1 MICDFDEYQVALP
14 VNFRG
19 ISESIF
25 ESPLFLMLEEHH
37 TKGGRVDTAEVSKSH
52 LFVFYLIAKLGRLGV
67 TNKREII
74 KSFRATYEFDV
85 EATIALM
92 AGHGFLEYDK
102 ATGWIW
108 IKNAA
113 RWQNPSIRTGNK
125 PVELRGENVSGAP
138 AKGATSAISTLW
150 AEIDALMKQ
159 NFPFKAQFLKM
170 HGSYVALDVAATSP
184 KYPNIRAALIST
196 GVGTDPS
203 GGCAR
208 RDSTAIQPRLNH
220 VPFEAQRNEQ
230 NQRVD
235 STTIESRFKLDTE
248 TKTRTRTDRSFGEE
262 PHARV
267 RESDPTERT
276 PAEDGCPFDDA
287 PHSLDS
293 ACHAPPEP
301 DPAPEPVRTTREP
314 HPLAGMGSTRPPP
327 PLVTLTEWQALPLD
341 AKVKH
346 VAHPSGCDAA
356 LRDHVQ
362 AFDDAAQ
369 VLYEHHARAVEDAGL
384 MPRGDGL
391 DAARRAVVYLSAEVP
406 SPVLPSEAAERL
418 MGLVDIAASK
428 PEIVGRPL
436 SGGVPAWVSP
446 DVLFGASASATK
458 FQPTAQRLPDN
469 LNRAKAHAKITDRV
483 RGAQLR
489 VMEAYKPK
497 DLPPGWSEEDAKAV
511 ADYVIAKGIA
521 KLRKKEF
528 EVDPSMEAKAVEM
541 EASHAA

>member
-1 MICDFDEYQVALP
+1 MAEWNRIYSKFWDSKLRERIGAERHLVETWMWLVYNESSSTVGIYRPNLRRMAADICADGPAAVSGELSRLQELSPSSVRWDPESGYVWIVNAVSYQHDAELKEKDLRTKSKQLEIELSVAAK
-14 VNFRG
+14 
-19 ISESIF
+19 
-25 ESPLFLMLEEHH
+25 SPFWAEFL
-37 TKGGRVDTAEVSKSH
+37 TTYKSH
-52 LFVFYLIAKLGRLGV
+52 IIGR
-67 TNKREII
+67 I
-74 KSFRATYEFDV
+74 
-85 EATIALM
+85 
-92 AGHGFLEYDK
+92 
-102 ATGWIW
+102 ATGEVGR
-108 IKNAA
+108 KETRDA
-113 RWQNPSIRTGNK
+113 RIAQLPEGWADEAPSEDDVRGGEGPEKGLRRGFEGASKGPQSPSSPYQAK
-125 PVELRGENVSGAP
+125 PNQT
-138 AKGATSAISTLW
+138 K
-150 AEIDALMKQ
+150 
-159 NFPFKAQFLKM
+159 
-170 HGSYVALDVAATSP
+170 
-184 KYPNIRAALIST
+184 
-196 GVGTDPS
+196 PS
-203 GGCAR
+203 
-208 RDSTAIQPRLNH
+208 
-220 VPFEAQRNEQ
+220 
-230 NQRVD
+230 
-235 STTIESRFKLDTE
+235 
-248 TKTRTRTDRSFGEE
+248 SFGEE

-293 ACHAPPEP
+293 ASHAPPEP
-301 DPAPEPVRTTREP
+301 DPTPEPVRTTREP

-346 VAHPSGCDAA
+346 VAHPAGCDAA